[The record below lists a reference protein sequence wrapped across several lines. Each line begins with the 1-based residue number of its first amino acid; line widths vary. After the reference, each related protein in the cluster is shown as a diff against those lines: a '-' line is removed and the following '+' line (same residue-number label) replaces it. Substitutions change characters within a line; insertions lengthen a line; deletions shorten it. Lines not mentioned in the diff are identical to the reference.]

1 MSQTDRRRRRS
12 AFPRLRRVPGRHTPL
27 PASLEPPVSTR
38 RRVAFATLIV
48 FGFVISGAAGVLAYF
63 MPAIRTGL
71 DVTGQSVNVPTAA
84 VAGVSATAA
93 PPAGSNDPFTVLL
106 LGSDN
111 DSKFPSDHV
120 LTQSMIL
127 VRVEPATKHVTM
139 LSIPRDLYVD
149 IPCGSTNKIDA
160 AYSYGGAA
168 CAIRTVQQNFRVHI
182 DHYVWIGLKGLVTL
196 IDQLGGVDV
205 VTTNPVLDD
214 FYPADLAGG
223 SPFAFQ
229 RVAVLPGA
237 QHLDG
242 LHAMQYVRS
251 RHGDLRSDFG
261 RSERQQEVLLAL
273 RAKARS
279 LSVFDLPDISS
290 SLSGQLLTDVSL
302 SQVGSLLPLAAGL
315 DLKNVK
321 RVVLTGAYTSGA
333 SVGGADVLMPNW
345 DLILPLVRQSFP
357 S

>member
-1 MSQTDRRRRRS
+1 MS
-12 AFPRLRRVPGRHTPL
+12 V
-27 PASLEPPVSTR
+27 R
-38 RRVAFATLIV
+38 RRVLVSVLIAGGFALSGLAGAFA
-48 FGFVISGAAGVLAYF
+48 YF
-63 MPAIRTGL
+63 LPAIRTGL
-71 DVTGQSVNVPTAA
+71 SSTGQAAGLPTPTAVVGA
-84 VAGVSATAA
+84 ASSAAA
-93 PPAGSNDPFTVLL
+93 RPDPGSNDPFTVLL

-111 DSKFPSDHV
+111 DAKFSTDHL

-127 VRVEPATKHVTM
+127 VRVEPSTKHVTM
-139 LSIPRDLYVD
+139 LSIPRDLYVP
-149 IPCGSTNKIDA
+149 IPCGSANKIDA

-168 CAIRTVQQNFRVHI
+168 CAVSTVEQNFKVHI

-223 SPFAFQ
+223 NPFAFQ

-242 LHAMQYVRS
+242 LHAMEYVRS

-261 RSERQQEVLLAL
+261 RSDRQQEVLLAL

-279 LSVFDLPDISS
+279 LSVFDLPDIAG
-290 SLSGQLLTDVSL
+290 SLNGQFATDMGIT
-302 SQVGSLLPLAAGL
+302 QVGGLLPLAAGL
-315 DLKNVK
+315 DLKNVT
-321 RVVLTGAYTSGA
+321 RVLLTGSYTSGA
-333 SVGGADVLMPNW
+333 TVDGASVLLPNW
-345 DLILPLVRQSFP
+345 DAILPLVRQSFP